1 MMAAFRFTPVPASDA
16 GFSAEVLSEL
26 PLYFDS
32 LVANGDHPGAVIIMA
47 RGDKLVLGHT
57 IGFDDIE
64 TKLPLH
70 PDSIFTLFSMSKPLT
85 AVGMLLLHEE
95 GKWQLDDPVSL
106 YLPEFKGIAKRAG
119 SEATR
124 EPTIRE
130 LFTHTAG
137 FSFGKTPDEMMR
149 FLQVTDWSSARSL
162 TELIDRYARMPLAYE
177 PGQDWQYSVA
187 TDLQAEIVER
197 LTGQRFD
204 LFMKQRVFEP
214 LGMRDTA
221 FALSHEQT
229 RRLVRG
235 HVTDTETGQLRSAT
249 AEERRESIFPMGGTS
264 FKSTA
269 MDFARF
275 ARMLL
280 NRGSLGEARVLK
292 RESVD
297 LMLSNLLP
305 DDFQETRRGVLH
317 YVVGHGNGYAMNGLV
332 RLDPQRAGRP
342 VGRGTYEWGGAF
354 SSFFWIDPENDVLCV
369 GMMHRQRSRT
379 EMRPPEVVSQEVVYR
394 ALQS

>member
-1 MMAAFRFTPVPASDA
+1 
-16 GFSAEVLSEL
+16 
-26 PLYFDS
+26 
-32 LVANGDHPGAVIIMA
+32 
-47 RGDKLVLGHT
+47 
-57 IGFDDIE
+57 
-64 TKLPLH
+64 
-70 PDSIFTLFSMSKPLT
+70 
-85 AVGMLLLHEE
+85 
-95 GKWQLDDPVSL
+95 
-106 YLPEFKGIAKRAG
+106 
-119 SEATR
+119 
-124 EPTIRE
+124 
-130 LFTHTAG
+130 
-137 FSFGKTPDEMMR
+137 
-149 FLQVTDWSSARSL
+149 
-162 TELIDRYARMPLAYE
+162 
-177 PGQDWQYSVA
+177 
-187 TDLQAEIVER
+187 
-197 LTGQRFD
+197 
-204 LFMKQRVFEP
+204 MKQRVFEP

-235 HVTDTETGQLRSAT
+235 HFTDTETGQLRGAT

-332 RLDPQRAGRP
+332 CLDPQRAGRP